1 MSKETQ
7 DSSHPPLGWKLIES
21 KVAYYG
27 RFPVREDVLEAEAD
41 GRRMLYTY
49 LDIRRDAVAVLAL
62 TDSGEAVLVR
72 QYRHPLRRTTL
83 EVPAGALDPGEDPE
97 AGALREL
104 EEETGYRAGQIR
116 PLGAYH
122 PSTPLLP
129 TMMRLYFATNLDYH
143 APKPDA
149 FEIIQVELVPVGDL
163 LQAVLDG
170 KHPEATLTA
179 SLLFAAQRGWLPT

>member
-72 QYRHPLRRTTL
+72 QY
-83 EVPAGALDPGEDPE
+83 
-97 AGALREL
+97 
-104 EEETGYRAGQIR
+104 
-116 PLGAYH
+116 
-122 PSTPLLP
+122 
-129 TMMRLYFATNLDYH
+129 
-143 APKPDA
+143 
-149 FEIIQVELVPVGDL
+149 
-163 LQAVLDG
+163 
-170 KHPEATLTA
+170 
-179 SLLFAAQRGWLPT
+179 

>member
-7 DSSHPPLGWKLIES
+7 DDSCLPLGWKTIES
-21 KVAYYG
+21 KVAYSG
-27 RFPVREDVLEAEAD
+27 RFPVREDLLEADVD

-62 TDSGEAVLVR
+62 PDAGEAVLVR

-83 EVPAGALDPGEDPE
+83 EVPAGALDPGEDP
-97 AGALREL
+97 ASGALREL

-116 PLGAYH
+116 PLGTYH

-129 TMMRLYFATNLDYH
+129 MMMRLYFATDLDYH

-163 LQAVLDG
+163 LQEVLDG
-170 KHPEATLTA
+170 KHPEATLTV
-179 SLLFAAQRGWLPT
+179 SLLFATQRGWLPT

>member
-1 MSKETQ
+1 MSKDPQET
-7 DSSHPPLGWKLIES
+7 SRTALGWKTVES
-21 KVAYYG
+21 KVAYKG

-116 PLGAYH
+116 SLGTYH

>member
-1 MSKETQ
+1 MSNETHQ
-7 DSSHPPLGWKLIES
+7 DSRPPLGWKIIES
-21 KVAYYG
+21 KVAYRG
-27 RFPVREDVLEAEAD
+27 RFPVREDLLEAELD

-62 TDSGEAVLVR
+62 TDAGEAVLVR
-72 QYRHPLRRTTL
+72 QYRHPLRRATL
-83 EVPAGALDPGEDPE
+83 EVPAGALDPGESPE

-116 PLGAYH
+116 PLGMYH

-170 KHPEATLTA
+170 KHPEATLTV